1 MPTKNIDLFT
11 LMDRFH
17 SEERCRDFLEEL
29 RWPNGIA
36 CPRCGDTTISRIKK
50 RAQFDC
56 DGCRYQF
63 SVTAGTVLQDSKLPL
78 TKWFVATF
86 LIVEAKKGISGKQLQ
101 RTLGT
106 TYRTAWHLSHRIR
119 GAMGQAAQSQLLG
132 IIEADETFVGGKPRY
147 PRAEVDEQGRH
158 KHGPRADNPKTIVL
172 GALER
177 GGDVRLRV
185 APDRRRTTL
194 HAFIKSEVSDEAEA
208 VYTDDWM
215 PYRGIADEN
224 TRHET
229 VNHNEQEW
237 VRGDVTTNGIEG
249 VWSLLKRS
257 IVGSYHQLSV
267 KHLPAYLDELEWRFN
282 NRDNPH
288 LFRDTLRVL
297 VTADPLTYESLTS

>member
-1 MPTKNIDLFT
+1 MDLPTLISTYHD
-11 LMDRFH
+11 D
-17 SEERCRDFLEEL
+17 EACRDLLEQL

-36 CPRCGDTTISRIKK
+36 CPRCGSTEERTSRIAN
-50 RAQFDC
+50 RDTIRC
-56 DGCRYQF
+56 LECEYQF
-63 SVTAGTVLQDSKLPL
+63 SVRAGTILQDSKLPL
-78 TKWFVATF
+78 WKWFLGTY
-86 LIVEAKKGISGKQLQ
+86 LIVESKKGMSSNQLK
-101 RTLGT
+101 RMLGV
-106 TYRTAWHLSHRIR
+106 TYKTSWFLTHRIR

-208 VYTDDWM
+208 VYTDDWR
-215 PYRGIADEN
+215 PYRGIGDED
-224 TRHET
+224 TRHEI

-297 VTADPLTYESLTS
+297 VTADPLTYEALTAD